1 MKMGKQPNM
10 VRGNRIS
17 CANYKQ
23 CPMCYGCRNY
33 DDRDPECIE
42 CYIDGIDG
50 TSRNFNV
57 CDTNKHEAWKLNV
70 MITKPCV
77 EFENITFINGDEHD
91 N

>member
-1 MKMGKQPNM
+1 MLILNN
-10 VRGNRIS
+10 VLSAIE
-17 CANYKQ
+17 
-23 CPMCYGCRNY
+23 YGCRNY

-70 MITKPCV
+70 MVTKPCV
-77 EFENITFINGDEHD
+77 EFENITFINGDEYD

>member
-1 MKMGKQPNM
+1 MLILNN
-10 VRGNRIS
+10 VLSAIE
-17 CANYKQ
+17 
-23 CPMCYGCRNY
+23 YGCRNY

-70 MITKPCV
+70 MVTKPCV